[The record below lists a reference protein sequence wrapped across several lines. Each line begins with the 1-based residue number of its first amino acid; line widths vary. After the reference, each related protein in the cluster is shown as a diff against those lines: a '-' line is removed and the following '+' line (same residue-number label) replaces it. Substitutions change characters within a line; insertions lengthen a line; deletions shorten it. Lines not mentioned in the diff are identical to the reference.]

1 MEKSMNTA
9 LKTVVDNGNP
19 PPPPPVPSP
28 LERFAASGFLFE
40 LQSTLELEELL
51 AIFFRHL
58 QAGIPCDGMA
68 YRHEALE
75 LEILLGENGRH
86 GARYRLT
93 VANEDL
99 GVVRFT
105 RRRPFTGPEL
115 AHLEDLLSALMLPV
129 RNALHYRRA
138 LQAAYRDPL
147 TGLPNRR
154 AYADNLEREI
164 SRARREGQTLG
175 LMVLDVDHFKA
186 INDRHGHLTGDQ
198 VLSRVAALLRDN
210 VRKSDLVFR
219 YAGDEFV
226 LLLPNVRP
234 EGLRVLRER
243 IRNALAEMD
252 FNHDGQP
259 VQVSVSMGAA
269 LLEDDMDGKELFAAA
284 DEAMYEEKARRR
296 QTS

>member
-51 AIFFRHL
+51 TIFFRHL
-58 QAGIPCDGMA
+58 RECVPCGGMA
-68 YRHEALE
+68 YTHQALD
-75 LEILLGENGRH
+75 LEILLGDSGRH

-93 VANEDL
+93 VAEEDL

-138 LQAAYRDPL
+138 LQAAYLDPL

-186 INDRHGHLTGDQ
+186 INDHHGHLAGDQ
-198 VLSRVAALLRDN
+198 VLSRVAGLLRDN

-234 EGLRVLRER
+234 EGLRVLRQRLEE
-243 IRNALAEMD
+243 ALAEMD
-252 FNHDGQP
+252 FHHNGRSIP
-259 VQVSVSMGAA
+259 VSLSMGAA
-269 LLEDDMDGKELFAAA
+269 LLEADMDGEALFAAA
-284 DEAMYEEKARRR
+284 DQAMYEEKAMRRR
-296 QTS
+296 PA

>member
-51 AIFFRHL
+51 TIFFRHL
-58 QAGIPCDGMA
+58 RECVPCGGMA
-68 YRHEALE
+68 YTHQALD
-75 LEILLGENGRH
+75 LEILLGDSGRH

-93 VANEDL
+93 VAEEDL

-138 LQAAYRDPL
+138 LQAAYLDPL

-186 INDRHGHLTGDQ
+186 INDHHGHLAGDQ
-198 VLSRVAALLRDN
+198 VLSRVAGLLRDN

-234 EGLRVLRER
+234 EGLRVLRQRLEE
-243 IRNALAEMD
+243 ALQEMD
-252 FNHDGQP
+252 FHHNGRSIP
-259 VQVSVSMGAA
+259 VSLSMGAA
-269 LLEDDMDGKELFAAA
+269 LLEADMDGEALFAAA
-284 DEAMYEEKARRR
+284 DQAMYEEKAMRRR
-296 QTS
+296 PA